1 MVFPWRDKAAAAGS
15 ETRRMEKRY
24 VHGSGPSAPP
34 TLYRSQGAMGLLC
47 GTSEMAK
54 NHWQKH
60 HLPFKSLG
68 VPNSPKPSTSP
79 SEWSHFGAPPTRGW
93 LDEGHASRSL
103 CQRCSHPATP
113 QKGSGG
119 GMGRRHVGFW
129 LEELFQFLCQNNMLW
144 AMATCTRKTL
154 KNQVVI

>member
-1 MVFPWRDKAAAAGS
+1 MFTAVVQVLPPPSIGAKGQWAY
-15 ETRRMEKRY
+15 Y
-24 VHGSGPSAPP
+24 VAP
-34 TLYRSQGAMGLLC
+34 Q
-47 GTSEMAK
+47 K
-54 NHWQKH
+54 WQKINWQKD

-68 VPNSPKPSTSP
+68 VPKSPKPSTSP

-129 LEELFQFLCQNNMLW
+129 LVKLFKFLFQNNMLW

-154 KNQVVI
+154 KNQVVIGVIC